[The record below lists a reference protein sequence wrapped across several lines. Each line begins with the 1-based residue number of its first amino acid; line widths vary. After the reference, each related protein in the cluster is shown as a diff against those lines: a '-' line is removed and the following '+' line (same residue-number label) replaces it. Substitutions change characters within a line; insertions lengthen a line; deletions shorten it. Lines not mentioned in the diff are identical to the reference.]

1 MKSFYGLLN
10 IKPCPLFINNSKLH
24 LTLHGI
30 TYHTQLKIPP
40 NRSSLVKCSLFNC
53 HKMIIRWFWQA
64 RLVLEI
70 MSQTQMEVSFWSQDF
85 AQVPIGPACDLLCR
99 LSLSIWKMR
108 SWTSGLEVQAISG
121 HLRAG
126 IFWSPQSLKEQM
138 LSVRSSAQSLI
149 VPIYSAASGR
159 AESWTFHS
167 SAFRRQDNEP
177 WG

>member
-10 IKPCPLFINNSKLH
+10 IKPCPLYINNSKLH

-70 MSQTQMEVSFWSQDF
+70 MSQTQTEVSFWSQDF
-85 AQVPIGPACDLLCR
+85 SQVPIGPAYDLLCR

-108 SWTSGLEVQAISG
+108 SGTSGLEVQAISG

-138 LSVRSSAQSLI
+138 LSVRSSPVTKSVHLFRSQWQSWNLDLSFLSI
-149 VPIYSAASGR
+149 SEAG
-159 AESWTFHS
+159 
-167 SAFRRQDNEP
+167 
-177 WG
+177 